1 MNGDKEEREIGQ
13 GLDDGII
20 ENDLT
25 QKMEVILNN
34 AYFRRPTSSRT

>member
-13 GLDDGII
+13 ELDDGII

-34 AYFRRPTSSRT
+34 A

>member
-1 MNGDKEEREIGQ
+1 VEQPLAGLVEFGGEIGIQ
-13 GLDDGII
+13 RELELDDGII

-34 AYFRRPTSSRT
+34 A